1 MPQTLNVGYLVERWV
16 GARLRKIWWFCLKC
30 EQKLAWLIPWLIYE
44 WVPFSWK
51 MVFGSTFKFLGC
63 ISPPRQIRCR
73 KGLNFYFSLFIS
85 RGQNKIVHLWFLLSG
100 SAGQN
105 EPHIS
110 PTLRTQFFFFWVSH
124 PGLQTKWQIGQF
136 ILLMN
141 FYSSEIYSQIDFYFK
156 ALSTE
161 QWRVQKQA
169 LPLCIWDE
177 LLWSWSRK
185 YWRLSW
191 LFVPKYIFN
200 IPNWLM
206 VVGLWLVNFSFY
218 KSWNYL
224 LQD

>member
-1 MPQTLNVGYLVERWV
+1 
-16 GARLRKIWWFCLKC
+16 
-30 EQKLAWLIPWLIYE
+30 
-44 WVPFSWK
+44 

-63 ISPPRQIRCR
+63 ISPPPPRQIRCR

-85 RGQNKIVHLWFLLSG
+85 RGQNKIVHLWFCYRVVQVKMSHTW
-100 SAGQN
+100 A
-105 EPHIS
+105 
-110 PTLRTQFFFFWVSH
+110 TLHTQFFFWVSH

-141 FYSSEIYSQIDFYFK
+141 FILLKYLVKLIFK

-161 QWRVQKQA
+161 YWRVQQQA
-169 LPLCIWDE
+169 LPLCIWEE

-191 LFVPKYIFN
+191 FVPKYISN

-206 VVGLWLVNFSFY
+206 VVGLWLVSLSFY

>member
-1 MPQTLNVGYLVERWV
+1 
-16 GARLRKIWWFCLKC
+16 
-30 EQKLAWLIPWLIYE
+30 
-44 WVPFSWK
+44 
-51 MVFGSTFKFLGC
+51 MV
-63 ISPPRQIRCR
+63 
-73 KGLNFYFSLFIS
+73 
-85 RGQNKIVHLWFLLSG
+85 LLSG

-110 PTLRTQFFFFWVSH
+110 PTLRTQFFFFFWVSH

-141 FYSSEIYSQIDFYFK
+141 FILLKYIGQIDFYFK

-224 LQD
+224 LQDSSHRPIRSPIWCNLSHHGQT